1 MKKKHEPG
9 FFGRETKNIKDIES
23 NRYDPDCPI
32 RRADKSRGFS
42 QKASSQFQQRIK
54 DEVKE
59 ALDDIRNESAYK
71 FN

>member
-42 QKASSQFQQRIK
+42 QKASGQFQ
-54 DEVKE
+54 
-59 ALDDIRNESAYK
+59 
-71 FN
+71 